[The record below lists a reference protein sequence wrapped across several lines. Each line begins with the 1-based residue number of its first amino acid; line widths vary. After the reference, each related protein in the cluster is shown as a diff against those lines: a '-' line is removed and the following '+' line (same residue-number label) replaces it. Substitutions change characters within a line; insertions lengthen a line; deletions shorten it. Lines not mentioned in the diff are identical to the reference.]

1 VLEWAGMAST
11 RGWRPP
17 TWAVLAA
24 GSASAALISWATRPS
39 IAADD
44 AAVTFRY
51 AERLATGDG
60 LTYNDGERV
69 LGASSG
75 LHTLL
80 LAAGRWL
87 GASVPST
94 AVAVGVVGM
103 AVCTALVGL
112 LAARLGGRLPAVV
125 AMFLFLAAPV
135 RWHATGGL
143 ESSTLLACC
152 LAAVVLWQAGRE
164 RLAGIA
170 IGVALVAK
178 LDAGA
183 LLVALVGA
191 SLVVRRRMP
200 VVTLVW
206 TAVAAAPWFLWV
218 TWQFGNPLPQSLRS
232 KATGRADAPGYA
244 YTPTW
249 ALRLVRA
256 VVPAAVAGV
265 AVGVVRRGDPL
276 SREVRLTLVG
286 WLVLSLAAVSLIPL
300 GAAYPWYTAPLYA
313 PIAVLAGDAV
323 GWARGA
329 IRHRSPSPA
338 LVAVP
343 LVLIVLS
350 SLLLA
355 RNVVADLRAG
365 VTGDGA
371 ALQWE
376 DFRSAGRFVEAEHP
390 GAVLETC
397 FGWAGYAAPSA
408 TIADPCAINSPWPTE
423 AADVRIDVVP
433 AGDRGVVPGW
443 CEEVRFDRA
452 GRSPDG
458 VDTVVRARC

>member
-1 VLEWAGMAST
+1 MAST
-11 RGWRPP
+11 RGWPPP

-24 GSASAALISWATRPS
+24 GSLAAAAVSWATRPS

-44 AAVTFRY
+44 AAITFRY

-75 LHTLL
+75 IHTLL

-94 AVAVGVVGM
+94 AVVAGVVGM
-103 AVCTALVGL
+103 AACTALVGL
-112 LAARLGGRLPAVV
+112 VAARLGGRLPAVV

-152 LAAVVLWQAGRE
+152 MAAIVLWQAGRE

-170 IGVALVAK
+170 LGLALVAK
-178 LDAGA
+178 LDAAA
-183 LLVALVGA
+183 LLVALAGS
-191 SLVVRRRMP
+191 SLVVRRRLP
-200 VVTLVW
+200 VATLVW

-218 TWQFGNPLPQSLRS
+218 TWQYGNPLPQSLRS
-232 KATGRADAPGYA
+232 KAAGRADGPDYD
-244 YTPTW
+244 YDPTW

-265 AVGVVRRGDPL
+265 AVGVVRHGDPL
-276 SREVRLTLVG
+276 GREVRLTLVG
-286 WLVLSLAAVSLIPL
+286 WLLLSLAAVSLIPL

-329 IRHRSPSPA
+329 LRRRSPSPA

-343 LVLIVLS
+343 MVLIALS

-355 RNVVADLRAG
+355 RNLVVDLDEGVADGGSA
-365 VTGDGA
+365 D
-371 ALQWE
+371 QWE
-376 DFRSAGRFVEAEHP
+376 DLRSAGRFVEAERP
-390 GAVLETC
+390 GVVLETC

-408 TIADPCAINSPWPTE
+408 TLADPCAINSPWPTR
-423 AADVRIDVVP
+423 AADVRIDVVA
-433 AGDRGVVPGW
+433 AGDRGVVAGW
-443 CEEVRFDRA
+443 CEVARFDRA

-458 VDTVVRARC
+458 VDTVVRVRC

>member
-1 VLEWAGMAST
+1 MAST

-24 GSASAALISWATRPS
+24 GGAAAAALSWATRPS

-44 AAVTFRY
+44 AAISFRY

-60 LTYNDGERV
+60 LTYNDGEHV

-75 LHTLL
+75 VHTLL

-103 AVCTALVGL
+103 AACTVLVGL
-112 LAARLGGRLPAVV
+112 VAARLGGRLPAAV

-164 RLAGIA
+164 RLAGVALGI
-170 IGVALVAK
+170 ALVAK
-178 LDAGA
+178 LDAG
-183 LLVALVGA
+183 LVLVALVGA
-191 SLVVRRRMP
+191 SLVVRRRVP
-200 VVTLVW
+200 VATLVW
-206 TAVAAAPWFLWV
+206 TAIAAAPWFLWV
-218 TWQFGNPLPQSLRS
+218 TWQYGNPLPQSLRS
-232 KATGRADAPGYA
+232 KATGRADAPDYD
-244 YTPTW
+244 YDPTW

-256 VVPAAVAGV
+256 VVPAAVAGAGV
-265 AVGVVRRGDPL
+265 ALARRGDVRT
-276 SREVRLTLVG
+276 REVRLTLVG
-286 WLVLSLAAVSLIPL
+286 WLVLALAAVSLIPL

-313 PIAVLAGDAV
+313 PIAILAGDAV

-329 IRHRSPSPA
+329 LRRRSPAPA

-343 LVLIVLS
+343 LVLILGS
-350 SLLLA
+350 TALLA
-355 RNVVADLRAG
+355 RNVVSDVRAG
-365 VTGDGA
+365 VSEGGA
-371 ALQWE
+371 ADQWE

-390 GAVLETC
+390 GSVLETC

-408 TIADPCAINSPWPTE
+408 TIADPCAINSPWPTR
-423 AADVRIDVVP
+423 AADLRIDVVE
-433 AGDRGVVPGW
+433 AGDRTPVGGW
-443 CEEVRFDRA
+443 CEEARFDRA
-452 GRSPDG
+452 GGRPDG
-458 VDTVVRARC
+458 VDTVVRVRC